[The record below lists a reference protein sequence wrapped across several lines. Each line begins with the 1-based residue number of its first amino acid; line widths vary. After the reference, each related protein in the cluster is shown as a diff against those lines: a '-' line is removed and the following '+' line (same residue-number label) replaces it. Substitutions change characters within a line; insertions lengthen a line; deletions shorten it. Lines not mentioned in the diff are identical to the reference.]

1 MGGVGGDPAAE
12 AAEVLI
18 GTRID
23 SAGVPIVTVSGELDA
38 SNAALLEDAIAPTV
52 AKQPE
57 LLVFDLS
64 LLRFMDSAG
73 IAVLV
78 GVAAKV
84 NSVQLRNPS
93 GVVRRVI
100 ELTGLS
106 GVLRIEP

>member
-1 MGGVGGDPAAE
+1 MGGLGGDRAADV
-12 AAEVLI
+12 AEVLI

-23 SAGVPIVTVSGELDA
+23 PTGVPIVTISGELDT
-38 SNAALLEDAIAPTV
+38 SNAASLEEAIASTV
-52 AKQPE
+52 AKHPE
-57 LLVFDLS
+57 LLIFDLG

-78 GVAAKV
+78 GVAAQV
-84 NSVQLRNPS
+84 NTVQLRNPS

-106 GVLRIEP
+106 GVLRIES

>member
-1 MGGVGGDPAAE
+1 MGGVGGDRAADV
-12 AAEVLI
+12 AEVLI

-23 SAGVPIVTVSGELDA
+23 AAGVPIVTVSGELDT
-38 SNAALLEDAIAPTV
+38 SNAASLEDALAPTV
-52 AKQPE
+52 AKHPE
-57 LLVFDLS
+57 LLIFDLS

-73 IAVLV
+73 IAVLI

-84 NSVQLRNPS
+84 NTVQLRNPS